1 VHRDRAIGCV
11 EAKEDLLKG
20 SLAPGAS
27 SVDGIQGRVD
37 LYDLLDVPADFLL
50 LDSDEIQASVNACG
64 QPLQLRLGEPPFF
77 TPKLRSS
84 DAYTSPSASAIRNP
98 GGCSGPPWSS
108 LRMPRTMAQ

>member
-11 EAKEDLLKG
+11 EAEEDLLKG

-50 LDSDEIQASVNACG
+50 LDSDEIQASVNACR
-64 QPLQLRLGEPPFF
+64 QPLQLRFGEPLFF
-77 TPKLRSS
+77 TDRLRSS
-84 DAYTSPSASAIRNP
+84 DACTSPSASAIRNP